1 MVWWGWLVV
10 ALAAAALLTA
20 LGALMLPR
28 LQRRLAQN
36 TLARR
41 VTALPL
47 KSKLSLMWRLFRDRR
62 VPWWS
67 KALLPA
73 LAFYLAL
80 PLDLIPD
87 FIPVIGYLDDLLL
100 ILLVAYVLLRTTP
113 RGVIEE
119 HLDALERGV

>member
-1 MVWWGWLVV
+1 MV

-36 TLARR
+36 ALARR
-41 VTALPL
+41 VAALPL

-62 VPWWS
+62 VPWWA

-119 HLDALERGV
+119 NLDALERGV